1 MQLYPRL
8 HAQFPALFLQPSF
21 DFARHTT
28 IGCGGMAEV
37 AAFPSSVEESAAVIS
52 YLAREHIPTCYLG
65 AGANVLPAD
74 GTFAGVVVLFRRLDA
89 LYAEGTDLFA
99 GAGVTGGRLLA
110 FACRNGIGGF
120 SPFSGIP
127 MSVGGGVTMNAGIKD
142 LHFSDVVQRVL
153 CCDRGKIFVLDRQD
167 CAFGEKASIF
177 QRGITVLGVQ
187 LRGRYAKQADID
199 RESCHYRSL
208 RVNFPKGRS
217 MGCVFVNPEGIPA
230 GKLIEACGLKGKR
243 IGGAVVSLQH
253 ANFICNEGGSARDV
267 ALLIDY
273 IKQTVKRQTG
283 IALREEIRRIP

>member
-99 GAGVTGGRLLA
+99 AGA
-110 FACRNGIGGF
+110 C
-120 SPFSGIP
+120 SP
-127 MSVGGGVTMNAGIKD
+127 
-142 LHFSDVVQRVL
+142 
-153 CCDRGKIFVLDRQD
+153 
-167 CAFGEKASIF
+167 
-177 QRGITVLGVQ
+177 
-187 LRGRYAKQADID
+187 
-199 RESCHYRSL
+199 L
-208 RVNFPKGRS
+208 RVGTAS
-217 MGCVFVNPEGIPA
+217 
-230 GKLIEACGLKGKR
+230 
-243 IGGAVVSLQH
+243 
-253 ANFICNEGGSARDV
+253 GGSRPSRAFPCRSE
-267 ALLIDY
+267 AAS
-273 IKQTVKRQTG
+273 R
-283 IALREEIRRIP
+283 